1 MTGYLAMD
9 QLGFTHP
16 EYKVF
21 VDESFELDFVVSSIV
36 VGDGDLEEYDVS
48 GYGWDDFL
56 DLCGARAAIGDGDV
70 HTGNFVH
77 ESDEVFPIDFG
88 EVKLP
93 RDAVADITDG
103 LYTEW
108 YEELMQ
114 SPELPDYGSR
124 QDLAEDLVERTRRHA
139 REIDTGSI
147 ETGLYTR
154 GIISFPDLSF
164 TDKKELESSD
174 MRARGR
180 LRMVERAQD
189 LEPEDV
195 DPWEILSGEAQEEWF
210 NS

>member
-9 QLGFTHP
+9 QLGYTHP

-21 VDESFELDFVVSSIV
+21 VDESFELDCVVSSIV

-48 GYGWDDFL
+48 RYGWDDFL

-70 HTGNFVH
+70 HPGNFVY
-77 ESDEVFPIDFG
+77 EADEVFPIDFG
-88 EVKLP
+88 EVKLS

-108 YEELMQ
+108 YEELIQ

-124 QDLAEDLVERTRRHA
+124 GDLAEDLVERTRRHA

-154 GIISFPDLSF
+154 GITSTPDLSS
-164 TDKKELESSD
+164 TDGRELESSD

-180 LRMVERAQD
+180 LRMIERAQD

-195 DPWEILSGEAQEEWF
+195 DPWEMLSDRA
-210 NS
+210 

>member
-1 MTGYLAMD
+1 MD
-9 QLGFTHP
+9 QLGYTHP
-16 EYKVF
+16 EYEVF
-21 VDESFELDFVVSSIV
+21 VDGSFGLDCVVSSIV

-48 GYGWDDFL
+48 RYGWDEFL

-70 HTGNFVH
+70 HPGNFVH
-77 ESDEVFPIDFG
+77 RADKVFPIDFG

-103 LYTEW
+103 LHTEW

-114 SPELPDYGSR
+114 SPEVPDYGSR
-124 QDLAEDLVERTRRHA
+124 QDLAEDLVERTRRQA
-139 REIDTGSI
+139 QKIDTDRI
-147 ETGLYTR
+147 ETSLYTR
-154 GIISFPDLSF
+154 GITSSPDLNIS
-164 TDKKELESSD
+164 DVGNLETSD

-180 LRMVERAQD
+180 LRMIERAQD

-195 DPWEILSGEAQEEWF
+195 DPWEMLSGEAQEEWF

>member
-1 MTGYLAMD
+1 MAGYLAMD

-21 VDESFELDFVVSSIV
+21 VDESFELDCVVSSTV
-36 VGDGDLEEYDVS
+36 VGAGDLEGYDIS

-70 HTGNFVH
+70 HPGNFVH
-77 ESDEVFPIDFG
+77 EADEVFPIDFG

-103 LYTEW
+103 LHTEW

-114 SPELPDYGSR
+114 SPELPDYSSR

-139 REIDTGSI
+139 RGIDTGSI

-154 GIISFPDLSF
+154 GITSTPDLGF
-164 TDKKELESSD
+164 TDEKELESGD

-180 LRMVERAQD
+180 LRMIERAQD

-195 DPWEILSGEAQEEWF
+195 DPWEMLSDRA
-210 NS
+210 